1 MFDLYIHR
9 KAEYKHL
16 HHIIIHR
23 IYIFEIAKFKAI
35 IFKTFN
41 NKYYFFNN
49 ILYPVLKNQI
59 NIFKMFKKSHGIYYT
74 VLQSVNQFLCL

>member
-41 NKYYFFNN
+41 NKN
-49 ILYPVLKNQI
+49 KNI
-59 NIFKMFKKSHGIYYT
+59 NIKYKINLKYNYDIYNNAFKNCPKKKIKST
-74 VLQSVNQFLCL
+74 F